1 LISGVCIV
9 FTEGRYEFTTASR
22 LRSIYSAIA
31 RVRNGLDSVTAGAAP
46 RGRKGQFPLGWRIAQ
61 LVS

>member
-1 LISGVCIV
+1 V
-9 FTEGRYEFTTASR
+9 FDDGFPAPVY
-22 LRSIYSAIA
+22 IYSAIA